1 MGGLVLKYSIDLE
14 NLPIHEYKDLLKQ
27 QNLLPGRRILWRG
40 IEGNFALFER
50 QGIKSIAELKKII
63 SSPKKIAAFSSEIGI
78 SEEYLVILKREIGS
92 LEQKPVSLSDF
103 PGIDGLLLEKLS
115 GLGLR
120 TSKDYWNQKQNFT
133 DELFCLCDLVRIN
146 GVGPLAARAFYEA
159 GYQYAL
165 KISEADPLE
174 MLNKVSE
181 VNEIHHYYKARLGIK
196 DMQFCIDFALLLK
209 KYAI

>member
-1 MGGLVLKYSIDLE
+1 MKYSIDLE
-14 NLPIHEYKDLLKQ
+14 SLSIHEYKALLKQ
-27 QNLLPGRRILWRG
+27 QNLLPGRRILWQG
-40 IEGNFALFER
+40 IEENFAFFER
-50 QGIKSIAELKKII
+50 QGIKSIAELKKRI
-63 SSPKKIAAFSSEIGI
+63 SSPKKIATFASKSGI
-78 SEEYLVILKREIGS
+78 SKEYLVILKREIGS
-92 LEQKPVSLSDF
+92 LEQKPVSLADF
-103 PGIDGLLLEKLS
+103 PGIDGSLLDQLS
-115 GLGLR
+115 ELGLI
-120 TSKDYWNQKQNFT
+120 TSKDYWNQKQSFT

-146 GVGPLAARAFYEA
+146 GVGTLAARAFYEA